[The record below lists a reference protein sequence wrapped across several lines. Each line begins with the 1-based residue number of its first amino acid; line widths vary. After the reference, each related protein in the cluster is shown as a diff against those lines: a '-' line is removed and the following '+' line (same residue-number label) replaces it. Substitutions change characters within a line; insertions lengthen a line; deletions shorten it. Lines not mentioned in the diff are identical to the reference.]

1 MSAQTLPFTS
11 SGALPIPP
19 REGLPGFQLRYAGS
33 ESNSRAFIKADG
45 NLSNESVT
53 SNPATLQD
61 TQHPPIS
68 LVCILGI
75 HDDGFSTDDILLNA
89 SLFPSGSLPLGT
101 PMQLRALEAESPNR
115 SFKQNGTNDVRRRR
129 PSGKTRVSPSILIE
143 NNVGIA
149 RTHMKGPQEVFYV
162 FKARDTS
169 SETTSKHPNLE
180 VSVSQQIA
188 TALNFKH
195 RNQVV
200 LTKVNE
206 QDFLAS
212 HVEITFRDAYLTR
225 ADMWRLVVSEL
236 ANQSMYKGQKLIFMG
251 TIKAQVKTIYMNG
264 HKVQSAFFGASTK
277 PIFRSESARYVLFIQ
292 MSKEMWDFDTD
303 GTGEIMF
310 HKVINGFLPDLF
322 KRWESIGAHH
332 LVSIILFTRLEY
344 DKRLAPRFAEA
355 IIHENENELHFKT
368 NNLAFQDFYR
378 VLVSDM
384 ASGQWSNILTQ
395 LKKEFKVFL
404 RDVSIRT
411 ASSAEKSSLGQD
423 SVPKGAQD
431 IIAGRPTAATQ
442 GNILE
447 AISLASSQFSYDY
460 IDRDLVRTGLSIVV
474 ISPGTGIFEVDHD
487 MLTTT
492 TNALIENGVGIDLVC
507 LSPIPLHSVPLFKY
521 VVQEEAERN
530 KDMIICEQ
538 HPVRR
543 LVRSWGTSHGVSA
556 IQLGPSE
563 ESIQHESKLKSGAT
577 LPQWH
582 YAIPHWI
589 DISFWNSQS
598 THERSSREV
607 RDSSQQKNLE
617 IFESKSFVP
626 RVRMYEVQ
634 MMGIM
639 ENEMGDISIPHL
651 SPFLSLPRASKWNAT
666 RAQTDSQSSFSTA
679 STKRSSQGFRTQF
692 SRSESV
698 SSSVSAARSPS
709 FEAPASTHEDI
720 FQWMD
725 HYDEHVFSHPY
736 AYKRTEGQR
745 ETASFYSVNTNRGR
759 PQNIKSGSLTS
770 SILPK
775 NLSNADEG
783 RVGKRAQLQVPRP
796 SLDGHGIRAPE
807 STGNFNKPHKRTNL
821 SRQISFGLRGFGG
834 PAPKAIPVTE
844 ISSTNAQSGS
854 LLGRELRQQQ
864 SSPRDKDP
872 SLVDSDGGDNIL
884 TSSTSADPN
893 NKLTQ
898 PQSSDPKDT
907 AKPIVIKLQRD
918 PRIAPRSIVTL
929 EENHIPVGSVTDD
942 NASGE
947 EAHKANSR
955 HDGGQFISSAT
966 APWLTVLNPSNPR
979 RTLEDS
985 ANRLGRW
992 HHVFPRSMRA
1002 SNIKWKSL
1010 CSPAAVPLTTEDFP
1024 SEELLKTEYTS
1035 MEYQVS
1041 APTDNELFE
1050 DKSPNEWL
1058 SRDLISSRF
1067 SHGFQMVVGPRVRAV
1082 TGDSSTMD
1090 TLLFVNTDVG
1100 SNGNIFYMS
1109 KGSVIHKLSVVDEGV
1124 IVKEYARG
1132 ATNGLGHGIQECK
1145 PIPYAPAV
1153 RTTLSDHYNVRKFV
1167 ISTSLERYDWKRLDT
1182 FIAGHEEQQ
1191 LKRYPDSL
1199 QFWRARFV
1207 LIPKERPI
1215 ANKKIPYLSNED
1227 NAEEIRLEGI
1237 RKLTQ
1242 LWQRSRY
1249 IPPDER
1255 RFQASSR
1262 RRKDL
1267 NPLDIIYQTRNP
1279 SAIVTAELNGTLL
1292 SEGDGTD
1299 SKPAQLLPES
1309 ELFERTNLNLASI
1322 ANAIQGDHGVTMMD
1336 RRWHWRLH
1344 YNCFIGMELTTWILN
1359 TFRDVDT
1366 REEAVTLGNE
1376 LMKEGLFQH
1385 VERRHALRDG
1395 NFFYQICSEY
1405 RVPRPDSR
1413 SSWFGSRRS
1422 DRSVP
1427 STPITEVIKS
1437 SPIGI
1442 RSRANSITGGSSDGD
1457 SSTPTRKQTLGV
1469 ALSKRLIYDVDP
1481 RKRSYRR
1488 EVITLHY
1495 DRIASAD
1502 DCYHLRID
1510 WMSATP
1516 KLIEDTIVQWATLA
1530 ERNGLRL
1537 VELPIGEA
1545 SRINDLHPFRSP
1557 YMVKLIKSPPNIQP
1571 QTYFDAVSLG
1581 PRAVTSWP
1589 YHKAILKKFNF
1600 VLDLEAAKDFPPTVD
1615 VTYSWGKPDYQYP
1628 QYISRDGI
1636 VLAQITDEGDFLL
1649 LANRLYTKRSAT
1661 MKETGR
1667 LLPNGPDEL
1676 NYTPQR
1682 MPARGIDSPSAS
1694 PAMRA
1699 TPDVGCVVT
1708 SGEIVTPE
1716 TVAYELEAFCQD
1728 VKVLEAFYEEVLQK
1742 KAASGPATPLM
1753 ESTTSGLAA
1762 PPAFTLRDVSPAARL
1777 ETIAE
1782 RRKFRAEK
1790 GTSETA

>member
-1 MSAQTLPFTS
+1 MS
-11 SGALPIPP
+11 SGILPIPS
-19 REGLPGFQLRYAGS
+19 RGDYQGSQLRYVS
-33 ESNSRAFIKADG
+33 SRNDSGTFVEADG
-45 NLSNESVT
+45 KES
-53 SNPATLQD
+53 SEPASGNHTIPQD
-61 TQHPPIS
+61 TPHPPIS
-68 LVCILGI
+68 LVCTLGI
-75 HDDGFSTDDILLNA
+75 HDDGFSPDEILLNVA
-89 SLFPSGSLPLGT
+89 LFPLGGIPAGT
-101 PMQLRALEAESPNR
+101 PMQLLAWESESPNR
-115 SFKQNGTNDVRRRR
+115 SFKQNGSNDMRSMR
-129 PSGKTRVSPSILIE
+129 PSTKTHSKV
-143 NNVGIA
+143 
-149 RTHMKGPQEVFYV
+149 PQETSYV
-162 FKARDTS
+162 FKVRDTS
-169 SETTSKHPNLE
+169 SEITSKHPNLE

-188 TALNFKH
+188 TALGFKH
-195 RNQVV
+195 RSQVV
-200 LTKVNE
+200 IAKVNE

-236 ANQSMYKGQKLIFMG
+236 ANQSIYKGQKLIFMG
-251 TIKAQVKTIYMNG
+251 TIKAQVRTIYMKG
-264 HKVQSAFFGASTK
+264 HKVQSAFFGSSTK

-322 KRWESIGAHH
+322 KRWESIGARH

-344 DKRLAPRFAEA
+344 DNHVVPLFDEGM
-355 IIHENENELHFKT
+355 IHEEEDNLHLEPNKIPFR
-368 NNLAFQDFYR
+368 DFYR

-384 ASGQWSNILTQ
+384 ASGQWAAILTQ

-404 RDVSIRT
+404 RDVSIRA
-411 ASSAEKSSLGQD
+411 ASSAEKSSLGQN

-447 AISLASSQFSYDY
+447 AISLASSQFSCDY

-474 ISPGTGIFEVDHD
+474 ISPGTGTFEVDYD

-507 LSPIPLHSVPLFKY
+507 LSTMPLHSVPLFKY
-521 VVQEEAERN
+521 AIPGEAERN
-530 KDMIICEQ
+530 KNMILGEQ
-538 HPVRR
+538 NHAKS
-543 LVRSWGTSHGVSA
+543 LKKSRSISNEVSTSH
-556 IQLGPSE
+556 LYPSDE
-563 ESIQHESKLKSGAT
+563 GLQHESKWKGGQS
-577 LPQWH
+577 LPQWN

-589 DISFWNSQS
+589 DISFWTSQS
-598 THERSSREV
+598 SHERSAREV
-607 RDSSQQKNLE
+607 KQSSQQKKLD

-639 ENEMGDISIPHL
+639 ENEMGDISIPHH
-651 SPFLSLPRASKWNAT
+651 SPFPSAPKPSTFKGSRAE
-666 RAQTDSQSSFSTA
+666 TDSQGSFTTA
-679 STKRSSQGFRTQF
+679 STKLNGQVLNTEF
-692 SRSESV
+692 SKSV
-698 SSSVSAARSPS
+698 SASSSVSAGRSSSSEAMARSH
-709 FEAPASTHEDI
+709 ASL

-725 HYDEHVFSHPY
+725 QYDEQVFRHPY
-736 AYKRTEGQR
+736 ASRSTEGHR
-745 ETASFYSVNTNRGR
+745 EKDSFHSIDGSR
-759 PQNIKSGSLTS
+759 PRRTKLDSPGLST
-770 SILPK
+770 LPK
-775 NLSNADEG
+775 NLLNMHTDDH
-783 RVGKRAQLQVPRP
+783 RVAKRGQLQVPRP
-796 SLDGHGIRAPE
+796 GQDAHGSRALE
-807 STGNFNKPHKRTNL
+807 STCNATRPHQRTNL

-844 ISSTNAQSGS
+844 ISSANAQSGS
-854 LLGRELRQQQ
+854 LLSRELWQQQ
-864 SSPRDKDP
+864 LHPRHKLP
-872 SLVDSDGGDNIL
+872 PVVDSDSDDNSL
-884 TSSTSADPN
+884 TSSVSADPSIS
-893 NKLTQ
+893 LTQ
-898 PQSSDPKDT
+898 AQASDFEDKT
-907 AKPIVIKLQRD
+907 KPIVIKLQRD
-918 PRIAPRSIVTL
+918 PLSEPRLFDSL
-929 EENHIPVGSVTDD
+929 KENHIPVNGAVDEHKSI
-942 NASGE
+942 E
-947 EAHKANSR
+947 EAERANSLR
-955 HDGGQFISSAT
+955 KGGLSISSAT
-966 APWLTVLNPSNPR
+966 APWLTVLNPSNPNC
-979 RTLEDS
+979 TVGNPAS
-985 ANRLGRW
+985 RLGRW
-992 HHVFPRSMRA
+992 HHIFPRPMRA
-1002 SNIKWKSL
+1002 SSIKWKSL
-1010 CSPAAVPLTTEDFP
+1010 CSPASVPLTTEDFP
-1024 SEELLKTEYTS
+1024 SEEQLKTEYTS

-1041 APTDNELFE
+1041 APTDNELSE
-1050 DKSPNEWL
+1050 DKSINEWL
-1058 SRDLISSRF
+1058 LRDLISARF

-1082 TGDSSTMD
+1082 MGNDSMD
-1090 TLLFVNTDVG
+1090 TLVFINTNLG
-1100 SNGNIFYMS
+1100 FKGNLFYMS
-1109 KGSVIHKLSVVDEGV
+1109 KGSIIHKLSIIDEGV
-1124 IVKEYARG
+1124 VFVKEYTRR
-1132 ATNGLGHGIQECK
+1132 ATTGMGLNIQDCK
-1145 PIPYAPAV
+1145 SIPYAPAV
-1153 RTTLSDHYNVRKFV
+1153 RTTLSDHYDVRKFV
-1167 ISTSLERYDWKRLDT
+1167 ISASQERYDWKGLDT

-1191 LKRYPDSL
+1191 LKRYPDPL
-1199 QFWRARFV
+1199 HFWRARFV
-1207 LIPKERPI
+1207 LIPKERPV
-1215 ANKKIPYLSNED
+1215 ANKKILYSSNED

-1242 LWQRSRY
+1242 LWQKNRY

-1255 RFQASSR
+1255 RFQTNLR

-1279 SAIVTAELNGTLL
+1279 SAIVAAELNGTLL
-1292 SEGDGTD
+1292 SEGDAPD

-1309 ELFERTNLNLASI
+1309 ELFDRTNINLASI

-1359 TFRDVDT
+1359 TFRDIET
-1366 REEAVTLGNE
+1366 REEAVELGNE
-1376 LMKEGLFQH
+1376 LMTAGLFQH
-1385 VERRHALRDG
+1385 VERRHTLRDG

-1405 RVPRPDSR
+1405 RVPRPDAR

-1427 STPITEVIKS
+1427 STPITEAMKN
-1437 SPIGI
+1437 SPGGV
-1442 RSRANSITGGSSDGD
+1442 RSRSNSINGAISDGE
-1457 SSTPTRKQTLGV
+1457 SSTPTGKQTLGV
-1469 ALSKRLIYDVDP
+1469 ALSKRLIYDIDP

-1557 YMVKLIKSPPNIQP
+1557 YMVKLVKSPPNIQP

-1589 YHKAILKKFNF
+1589 YHKAILKRFNF
-1600 VLDLEAAKDFPPTVD
+1600 VLDLEAAKDFPPSVD

-1636 VLAQITDEGDFLL
+1636 VLAQITDKGGFLL

-1661 MKETGR
+1661 TKETGR
-1667 LLPNGPDEL
+1667 ILSNGFDEM
-1676 NYTPQR
+1676 NPTSQR
-1682 MPARGIDSPSAS
+1682 LPARGIESPSAS

-1716 TVAYELEAFCQD
+1716 TIAYELEAFCQD
-1728 VKVLEAFYEEVLQK
+1728 TKALEAFYEEVLQR
-1742 KAASGPATPLM
+1742 KAVSGPATPVM
-1753 ESTTSGLAA
+1753 ENSTLGLAA
-1762 PPAFTLRDVSPAARL
+1762 PPAFSLRDVSPAARL

-1782 RRKFRAEK
+1782 RRRIRVDRGAHEAE
-1790 GTSETA
+1790 